1 MIYSDYKQYAI
12 ETSIGLQDVD
22 HLKNSDYFLS
32 LTNQYIKGEISLN
45 QLDDLITSYHKSK
58 PDDSSRVKE
67 TDIASNNMLSIFMS
81 DKKFELSVKHFC
93 DIHRKIFEGVFDHPG
108 AMRTYNIQ
116 KSEWVLDGDT
126 VVYGDYRS
134 LYDTI
139 SYDLQAEK
147 DFDYEGLTIDEKIKH
162 LAQFVANIWQNHIF
176 SEGNTRTVSIFFIQY
191 LNSLGFNVT
200 NDAFAA
206 NAWYFRNCLVRA
218 NYSNYEK
225 HIEEDKSYLIRFLR
239 NLLLGE
245 NNRLLNR
252 ELHIKY
258 GIHLDKTKELSNNEK
273 HVIDLVKHNPSI
285 KTDDIAK
292 YLNVSVRTVK
302 SILQALKEMKLIK
315 RIDGK
320 RYGYWKVLD

>member
-1 MIYSDYKQYAI
+1 MIYSDYKQYVV

-22 HLKNSDYFLS
+22 HLKNSKYFLELS
-32 LTNQYIKGEISLN
+32 NKYIKGEISLN
-45 QLDDLITSYHKSK
+45 QLDELITTYYKSK
-58 PDDSSRVKE
+58 PDDESKQP
-67 TDIASNNMLSIFMS
+67 DIASSNMFNILSC
-81 DKKFELSVKHFC
+81 DNKFELSVKHFC

-108 AMRTYNIQ
+108 ALRTYNIQ
-116 KSEWVLDGDT
+116 KAEWVLGGDT

-139 SYDLQAEK
+139 SYDIQAEK
-147 DFDYEGLTIDEKIKH
+147 DFDYDGLSIDEKIKH
-162 LAQFVANIWQNHIF
+162 LAQFIANIWQNHIF
-176 SEGNTRTVSIFFIQY
+176 GEGNTRTVSIFFIQY

-225 HIEEDKSYLIRFLR
+225 NISEDKSFLIRFLR

-252 ELHIKY
+252 ELHVQY
-258 GIHLDKTKELSNNEK
+258 GIHLNKTKDLSNNEK
-273 HVIDLVKHNPSI
+273 HIIDLIKHNPSI
-285 KTDDIAK
+285 KTDDLAK
-292 YLNVSVRTVK
+292 YLNVSLRTVK
-302 SILQALKEMKLIK
+302 SILLALKEAKLIK

-320 RYGYWKVLD
+320 RYGYWKVLE

>member
-1 MIYSDYKQYAI
+1 MFYSDYKQYVV

-22 HLKNSDYFLS
+22 HLKNSEYFIELS
-32 LTNQYIKGEISLN
+32 NKYIKGEISLN
-45 QLDDLITSYHKSK
+45 QLDELITTYYKSK
-58 PDDSSRVKE
+58 PDDESKQP
-67 TDIASNNMLSIFMS
+67 DIASSNMFNILSCEN
-81 DKKFELSVKHFC
+81 KFELSVKHFC

-108 AMRTYNIQ
+108 ALRTYNIQ
-116 KSEWVLDGDT
+116 KAEWVLGGDT

-139 SYDLQAEK
+139 SYDIQAEK
-147 DFDYEGLTIDEKIKH
+147 DFDYDGLSIDEKIKH
-162 LAQFVANIWQNHIF
+162 LAQFIANIWQNHIF
-176 SEGNTRTVSIFFIQY
+176 REGNTRTVSIFFIQY

-225 HIEEDKSYLIRFLR
+225 NISEDKSFLIRFLR

-252 ELHIKY
+252 ELHVQY
-258 GIHLDKTKELSNNEK
+258 GIHLNKTKDLSNNEK
-273 HVIDLVKHNPSI
+273 HVIDLIKHNPSI
-285 KTDDIAK
+285 KTDDLAK
-292 YLNVSVRTVK
+292 YLNVSLRTVK
-302 SILQALKEMKLIK
+302 NILLALKEAKLIK

-320 RYGYWKVLD
+320 RYGYWKVLE